1 MKDDTSQKIQERS
14 VRIRKIREYFCFGKN
29 VEFANKLGIKS
40 NHASS
45 ICNGKVNIGLETI
58 EKVLAAFPD
67 ISRRWLLTGEGPML
81 NPSGADV
88 CPSAVHPD
96 DGQTTKEQR
105 TSSESASNP
114 LPSYPDIIAAK
125 DAVIISLNAQLSAM
139 QRTIDTQ
146 ESYIARLE
154 KTLKDYEE

>member
-58 EKVLAAFPD
+58 EKVLNAFPD

-81 NPSGADV
+81 NPSGVDV
-88 CPSAVHPD
+88 CPSAVRPD
-96 DGQTTKEQR
+96 VGQTTKEQR
-105 TSSESASNP
+105 NSSESASNP

-125 DAVIISLNAQLSAM
+125 DAVIDSLQSQIVTMQAYIS
-139 QRTIDTQ
+139 
-146 ESYIARLE
+146 RLE
-154 KTLKDYEE
+154 KTLKDYED

>member
-1 MKDDTSQKIQERS
+1 MKEQTRQKNEEKSQ
-14 VRIRKIREYFCFGKN
+14 RIRQIREYFCFGKN
-29 VEFANKLGIKS
+29 IEFANRLGV
-40 NHASS
+40 NTNQSS
-45 ICNGKVNIGLETI
+45 ALCSGKVSVGPESI
-58 EKVLAAFPD
+58 EKVLNAFPD

-88 CPSAVHPD
+88 CPSAVRPD

-125 DAVIISLNAQLSAM
+125 DAVIDSLQSQIVTMQAYIS
-139 QRTIDTQ
+139 
-146 ESYIARLE
+146 RLE
-154 KTLKDYEE
+154 KTLKDYED